1 MKNAVIT
8 FVAPNQVRILKE
20 EIGSEGLGSH
30 ELLTETL
37 YGLISAGTELSCLAS
52 ATVNIK

>member
-52 ATVNIK
+52 ASVNIK